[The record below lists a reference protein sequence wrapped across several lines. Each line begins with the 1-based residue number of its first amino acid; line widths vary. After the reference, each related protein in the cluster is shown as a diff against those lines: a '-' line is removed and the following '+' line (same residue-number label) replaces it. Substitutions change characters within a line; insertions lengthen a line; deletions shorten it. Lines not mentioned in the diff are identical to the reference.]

1 MGRLSIEIPEHQHQ
15 QIKAMAA
22 INGLS
27 IKDYILEKVLPRQE
41 EPYSEDEFV
50 ALKQLKE
57 FLAPRIAAARSGEF
71 STLAM
76 DEIIEKAKTIHNK
89 KL

>member
-22 INGLS
+22 ISGLS
-27 IKDYILEKVLPRQE
+27 IKDYILQKTLPPQE
-41 EPYSEDEFV
+41 EPYSEDEVV
-50 ALKQLKE
+50 ALKQME
-57 FLAPRIAAARSGEF
+57 AFFAPRIAAAKRGEF
-71 STLAM
+71 STLTM
-76 DEIIEKAKTIHNK
+76 DEIIEKAQTIHNK